1 MNLSHNEMG
10 MMNTGMITI
19 DGKPASFGRVEIDQ
33 KSIVDSNFNK
43 SDDSPPTSINQMSQ
57 SSKKKCPSKGK
68 NSFHNLPGVLLIK
81 LK

>member
-10 MMNTGMITI
+10 MMNAGMITI
-19 DGKPASFGRVEIDQ
+19 DGKPASYGRVEIDQ
-33 KSIVDSNFNK
+33 KSIDDSNFNK

-68 NSFHNLPGVLLIK
+68 SCVICIP
-81 LK
+81 